1 LKPEKNVAPAAM
13 IRIVAAITRLFTVYN
28 IQYRLAFI
36 EHPVKLFQTCQKLPT
51 VDHLLG
57 RLVDLLLLCTNREMV
72 SETLLPSSWQGKITQ
87 WLAESRACQDYRS
100 LW

>member
-1 LKPEKNVAPAAM
+1 M

-57 RLVDLLLLCTNREMV
+57 RLVDLIALYEPRNGVRNV
-72 SETLLPSSWQGKITQ
+72 
-87 WLAESRACQDYRS
+87 AS
-100 LW
+100 LIVAG